1 MGNFVVENIMTIHLK
16 KLAVGI
22 SSIEELF
29 ERQKDI
35 ASRYGEII
43 HITRNR
49 PQRSLNLLDGGS
61 IYWVIKR
68 QVKVRQRI
76 LAVKELIS
84 NDGKK
89 SAGIVLENKLVKV
102 RPTPMKPFQG
112 WRYYNIEEIPP
123 DIDDDVFSD
132 DFNNELSKLGLY

>member
-1 MGNFVVENIMTIHLK
+1 MGNFVVDNIMTIHLK

-22 SSIEELF
+22 SSIEELHQ
-29 ERQKDI
+29 RQKDI
-35 ASRYGEII
+35 ISRYDEII

-49 PQRSLNLLDGGS
+49 PQKATDLIDGGS
-61 IYWVIKR
+61 MYWVIKR

-76 LAVKELIS
+76 IEVKELIT
-84 NDGKK
+84 NEGKK
-89 SAGIVLENKLVKV
+89 SAGIILENKLVKV

-112 WRYYNIEEIPP
+112 WRYYKIEEIPP